1 MPNVN
6 GTLNGKLVAQK
17 ALEILVR
24 DLLPKSAVGTDLSD
38 SRAKFGQPVLSRIV
52 VPKDAQDFNA
62 STGYRGKNSTTLDV
76 PVTID
81 KHKFYPIE
89 FGIEEVASTERDLV
103 GEQAEAAAHGIA
115 NAFLK
120 DLTALITVENFPTEV
135 VSAVD
140 SIDRKTMTKLAK
152 ALTGKKVPKA
162 GRAALLD
169 DDAFYKLLDDEVVV
183 RSDANSGVRTLQT
196 GELPPVSGITPYNLT
211 GMVTAGQDA
220 ENLLGA
226 ALNKSALV
234 LATRVPTDI
243 AEIAAANGIPMNG
256 RVSTIT
262 EPKTGLSV
270 ALIESADA
278 VGGYVVSTLAI
289 MYGVAIGNPDALVR
303 LVSASND

>member
-1 MPNVN
+1 MSNTN

-17 ALEILVR
+17 CLEILVR
-24 DLLPKSAVGTDLSD
+24 DLLPKTAVGTDLSD

-52 VPKDAQDFNA
+52 VPQDAQDFNA
-62 STGYRGKNSTTLDV
+62 ATGYRGAGSTTLDV
-76 PVTID
+76 PVTIN

-103 GEQAEAAAHGIA
+103 GEQAEAAAHGIV
-115 NAFLK
+115 NAFMK
-120 DLTALITVENFPTEV
+120 DLTALITVDNFATEV
-135 VSAVD
+135 VQSVAT
-140 SIDRKTMTKLAK
+140 IDRKTMTKLAK
-152 ALTGKKVPKA
+152 ALTGVKVPKA
-162 GRAALLD
+162 GRAAILD
-169 DDAFYKLLDDEVVV
+169 DDAFYALLDDEVIA
-183 RSDANSGVRTLQT
+183 RSDANSGTRTLQT

-211 GMVTAGQDA
+211 GMVTSAQES

-243 AEIAAANGIPMNG
+243 SELAAANGIPMNG

-278 VGGYVVSTLAI
+278 VGGYIVSTLAI
-289 MYGVAIGNPDALVR
+289 MYGVAVGNPSSLVR
-303 LVSASND
+303 LVSAANE